1 MSILAIARNNL
12 LHRRFHSLCLAVLIA
27 LTAFVIAGG
36 TLFGSSLRN
45 GVRSTSDRLGADAMF
60 LPPGAEKELEGA
72 LLEGKPSTFYLP
84 GDTVRQLSEAKN
96 VKRASPQLYVATF
109 DSSHCASL
117 VQIISYDPKTDFV
130 VAPWLADSVPDGP
143 KTGEIIIGNSIQ
155 LEKGEEMLLFDMR
168 YKVAG
173 KLEKTGMGFD
183 VSVFAGM
190 ETAHKL
196 IERYEKYIGAIP
208 MPDKDAASV
217 IVVEIEKGIDHES
230 FARDIRIE
238 YRSVSV
244 ILPQAIIG
252 NMVKHLD
259 LTIAVLTGLLV
270 VIWLLSAFML
280 AIVFTVAMHERK
292 REFGVFRAFGAT
304 RGKLVSIL
312 MTESALLSI
321 AGSGAGIL
329 LLCITVLPFNAFI
342 ESLVGS
348 EYLLPSAAV
357 TTLILGG
364 CFLLCAS
371 VGPIAAVVSAM
382 RIGRAETSLIIRED
396 I

>member
-1 MSILAIARNNL
+1 MSTFAIAWNNL
-12 LHRRFHSLCLAVLIA
+12 LHRRFRSLCLALLIM

-45 GVRSTSDRLGADAMF
+45 GVRSTADRLGADAMF
-60 LPPGAEKELEGA
+60 LPPGAERELEGA

-84 GDTVRQLSEAKN
+84 GDTVRQLSSAKN
-96 VKRASPQLYVATF
+96 VKRSSPQLYISTF
-109 DSSHCASL
+109 DSPHCGSL
-117 VQIISYDPKTDFV
+117 VQIIGYDPKTDFV
-130 VAPWLADSVPDGP
+130 VAPWLIESVPGGP
-143 KTGEIIIGNSIQ
+143 KTGEIVIGNAIQ
-155 LEKGEEMLLFDMR
+155 LEPGEEMLLFDMR

-190 ETAHKL
+190 ETAYTL
-196 IERYEKYIGAIP
+196 IDRYEKYLEAIP

-217 IVVEIEKGIDHES
+217 VVVEIEKGVDHET
-230 FARDIRIE
+230 FARDIRME
-238 YRSVSV
+238 YRSVGV

-252 NMVKHLD
+252 NMMKHLN
-259 LTIAVLTGLLV
+259 LTIAVLTGLLI
-270 VIWLLSAFML
+270 VIWILSAFVL
-280 AIVFTVAMHERK
+280 AIVFTVALHERK

-312 MTESALLSI
+312 MTESALLS
-321 AGSGAGIL
+321 AGGASIGIL

-342 ESLVGS
+342 ESSLGS
-348 EYLLPSAAV
+348 EYLLPSAGV
-357 TTLILGG
+357 TALILGG

-371 VGPIAAVVSAM
+371 VGPVAAVLSAM
-382 RIGRAETSLIIRED
+382 RISYADTSLIMKED
-396 I
+396 M

>member
-1 MSILAIARNNL
+1 M
-12 LHRRFHSLCLAVLIA
+12 

-45 GVRSTSDRLGADAMF
+45 GVRSTADRLGADAMF
-60 LPPGAEKELEGA
+60 LPPGAERELEGA

-84 GDTVRQLSEAKN
+84 GDTVRQLSSAKN
-96 VKRASPQLYVATF
+96 VKRSSPQLYISTF
-109 DSSHCASL
+109 DSPHCGSL
-117 VQIISYDPKTDFV
+117 VQIIGYDPKTDFV
-130 VAPWLADSVPDGP
+130 VAPWLIESVPGGP
-143 KTGEIIIGNSIQ
+143 KTGEIVIGNAIQ
-155 LEKGEEMLLFDMR
+155 LEPGEEMLLFDMR

-190 ETAHKL
+190 ETAYTL
-196 IERYEKYIGAIP
+196 IDRYEKYLEAIP

-217 IVVEIEKGIDHES
+217 VVVEIEKGVDHET
-230 FARDIRIE
+230 FARDIRME
-238 YRSVSV
+238 YRSVGV

-252 NMVKHLD
+252 NMMKHLN
-259 LTIAVLTGLLV
+259 LTIAVLTGLLI
-270 VIWLLSAFML
+270 VIWILSAFVL
-280 AIVFTVAMHERK
+280 AIVFTVALHERK

-312 MTESALLSI
+312 MTESALLS
-321 AGSGAGIL
+321 AGGASIGIL

-342 ESLVGS
+342 ESSLGS
-348 EYLLPSAAV
+348 EYLLPSAGV
-357 TTLILGG
+357 TALILGG

-371 VGPIAAVVSAM
+371 VGPVAAVLSAM
-382 RIGRAETSLIIRED
+382 RISYADTSLIMKED
-396 I
+396 M